1 MLSLVIG
8 QSSRSQEET
17 RAEQLLRWLIMA
29 KSIIIEKRTK
39 SLKMAL
45 FILRLYTLCF
55 KKTTLFIFA
64 ITLSDLGRF

>member
-17 RAEQLLRWLIMA
+17 RAEQLLKLRWLIMA

-55 KKTTLFIFA
+55 KKTAPFLF
-64 ITLSDLGRF
+64 LQ